1 MTRQH
6 SHSSAP
12 FSEKKFPIVVLS
24 DGIKSPANI
33 GALFRICD
41 AFGVEEIIFFNTEVD
56 LKSTRLKRT
65 ARETQ
70 HAVKYRTGD
79 SLEASLE
86 EFRRLDYILI
96 GIEIT
101 EKSTAIHE
109 FKTASSNKV
118 ALVLGNERHGI
129 SEEIIKQL
137 DYCHHIEMY
146 GANSSMNVIQAASI
160 GLYVITNRLSHE

>member
-6 SHSSAP
+6 SHSSTP
-12 FSEKKFPIVVLS
+12 FAEKKFPIVVLS

-41 AFGVEEIIFFNTEVD
+41 AFGVEEIVFFNTEVD

-70 HAVKYRTGD
+70 NTVKFRIGD
-79 SLEASLE
+79 SLEASLND
-86 EFRRLDYILI
+86 FREQNYTLI

-101 EKSTAIHE
+101 EKSTVIHE
-109 FKTASSNKV
+109 LKAGPSAKI

-129 SEEIIKQL
+129 SEKIIDVL
-137 DYCHHIEMY
+137 DHCHHIEMY
-146 GANSSMNVIQAASI
+146 GTNSSMNVIQAASI
-160 GLYVITNRLSHE
+160 GLYVITNQLRDE

>member
-1 MTRQH
+1 MARQH
-6 SHSSAP
+6 SHNSSP
-12 FSEKKFPIVVLS
+12 FSEKKFPIVVLC

-33 GALFRICD
+33 GGLFRVGD
-41 AFGVEEIIFFNTEVD
+41 AFGIEEIIFFNAEID

-70 HAVKYRTGD
+70 NTVKYTIGD
-79 SLEASLE
+79 SLETSLAN
-86 EFRRLDYILI
+86 FRQLDYTLI

-109 FKTASSNKV
+109 FRVPPSTKV
-118 ALVLGNERHGI
+118 VLVLGNERHGI
-129 SEEIIKQL
+129 SEEIIDKL
-137 DYCHHIEMY
+137 DHCHHIEMY

-160 GLYVITNRLSHE
+160 GLYVITSQLRNE